1 VEKGLS
7 SLNEFANVFTIKGKK
22 RYNPESFLRA
32 VRQTVTD
39 LLNKNREIKV
49 KLILSC
55 YMEMTS
61 ASKGMFIEPSS
72 FYSGVEINLDSTNV

>member
-1 VEKGLS
+1 MEKGLS
-7 SLNEFANVFTIKGKK
+7 SLKEFANVFTIKGKK
-22 RYNPESFLRA
+22 NPKTFLRA

-55 YMEMTS
+55 YKEMTS
-61 ASKGMFIEPSS
+61 ASKGMVIEPSS